1 MNTNSFDAFN
11 QKVSLIYEYNN
22 KSPLFARVAE
32 NEIEKNNVDEAI
44 KILTDG
50 LNTYPDFS
58 VAYFLLSKAHTIKG
72 NYGQALKF
80 VKKGSELIHSPKTF
94 DYYLREIDAIK
105 KQRQLF
111 NVSRWAES
119 SNENFSNFAPILS
132 NKTEIKRPTESIEET
147 LNKLTAEI
155 DAVKKQRQLF
165 NVSRWADSANEKFS
179 NFTSTLANKTE
190 KEKPAES
197 IEETLNKLTS
207 EIEGANQTVKEARKK
222 IEETKQKDF
231 STNDFI
237 VSETL
242 AKIYITQGEFK
253 EAISVY
259 KKLKIKNPEKE
270 TYFDSKIA
278 ELKAKLSA

>member
-1 MNTNSFDAFN
+1 MSINSFDAFN

-32 NEIEKNNVDEAI
+32 NEIERNNIDEAI
-44 KILTDG
+44 RILTEG
-50 LNTYPDFS
+50 LINHPDFS

-94 DYYLREIDAIK
+94 DHYLREIDAIK

-111 NVSRWAES
+111 NVSRWADSANQQFS
-119 SNENFSNFAPILS
+119 SFTSAAADKSQSEKPSQ
-132 NKTEIKRPTESIEET
+132 SIEET

-155 DAVKKQRQLF
+155 AGV
-165 NVSRWADSANEKFS
+165 
-179 NFTSTLANKTE
+179 T
-190 KEKPAES
+190 
-197 IEETLNKLTS
+197 
-207 EIEGANQTVKEARKK
+207 QTVKEAKKK
-222 IEETKQKDF
+222 IEESKQKDF
-231 STNDFI
+231 SNNDFI

-242 AKIYITQGEFK
+242 AKIYTTQGEFK

-259 KKLKIKNPEKE
+259 KKLKVKHPDKE
-270 TYFDSKIA
+270 TYFDSKIT
-278 ELKAKLSA
+278 ELKAKLSV

>member
-1 MNTNSFDAFN
+1 MSSNSFDAFN

-32 NEIEKNNVDEAI
+32 NEIEKNNIDEAI
-44 KILTDG
+44 KILTEG
-50 LNTYPDFS
+50 LINHPDFS

-80 VKKGSELIHSPKTF
+80 VKKGSELIHSPRTF

-111 NVSRWAES
+111 NVSRWADS
-119 SNENFSNFAPILS
+119 ANDNFSNLTTTQAI
-132 NKTEIKRPTESIEET
+132 KTESNEPVESIEET
-147 LNKLTAEI
+147 LNRLTTEI
-155 DAVKKQRQLF
+155 DGATK
-165 NVSRWADSANEKFS
+165 
-179 NFTSTLANKTE
+179 
-190 KEKPAES
+190 S
-197 IEETLNKLTS
+197 I
-207 EIEGANQTVKEARKK
+207 KEAKKK
-222 IEETKQKDF
+222 INDTRIKEY
-231 STNDFI
+231 SSNDFI

-259 KKLKIKNPEKE
+259 KKLKLKNPEKE
-270 TYFDSKIA
+270 SYFNTKID
-278 ELKAKLSA
+278 ELKTMLSS

>member
-1 MNTNSFDAFN
+1 MSINSFDAFN

-32 NEIEKNNVDEAI
+32 NEIERNNIDEAI
-44 KILTDG
+44 RILTEG
-50 LNTYPDFS
+50 LINHPDFS

-94 DYYLREIDAIK
+94 DHYLREIDAIK

-111 NVSRWAES
+111 NVSRWADSANQQFS
-119 SNENFSNFAPILS
+119 SFTSAAADKSQSEKPSQ
-132 NKTEIKRPTESIEET
+132 SIEET

-155 DAVKKQRQLF
+155 AGV
-165 NVSRWADSANEKFS
+165 
-179 NFTSTLANKTE
+179 T
-190 KEKPAES
+190 
-197 IEETLNKLTS
+197 
-207 EIEGANQTVKEARKK
+207 QTVKEAKKK
-222 IEETKQKDF
+222 IEESKQKDF
-231 STNDFI
+231 SNNDFI

-242 AKIYITQGEFK
+242 AKIYTTQGEFK

-259 KKLKIKNPEKE
+259 KKLKLKHPDKE
-270 TYFDSKIA
+270 TYFDSKIT
-278 ELKAKLSA
+278 ELKAKLSV

>member
-1 MNTNSFDAFN
+1 MSSNSFDAFN

-32 NEIEKNNVDEAI
+32 NEIEKNNIDEAI
-44 KILTDG
+44 RILTDG
-50 LNTYPDFS
+50 LINHPGFS

-80 VKKGSELIHSPKTF
+80 IKKGSELIHSPKSF
-94 DYYLREIDAIK
+94 DHYLREIDAIK

-111 NVSRWAES
+111 NVSRWADS
-119 SNENFSNFAPILS
+119 ANQQFSNFTSITV
-132 NKTEIKRPTESIEET
+132 NKTQTDNPPQSIEET

-155 DAVKKQRQLF
+155 AGVTQ
-165 NVSRWADSANEKFS
+165 S
-179 NFTSTLANKTE
+179 
-190 KEKPAES
+190 
-197 IEETLNKLTS
+197 
-207 EIEGANQTVKEARKK
+207 VKEAKKK
-222 IEETKQKDF
+222 IEESKPKDF
-231 STNDFI
+231 TNNDFI

-253 EAISVY
+253 EAIAVY

-270 TYFDSKIA
+270 TYFDSKIS

>member
-1 MNTNSFDAFN
+1 MSSNSFDAFN

-32 NEIEKNNVDEAI
+32 NEIEKNNIDEAI
-44 KILTDG
+44 KILNDG
-50 LNTYPDFS
+50 LANYPDFS
-58 VAYFLLSKAHTIKG
+58 VAYFLLSKAHTLKG

-111 NVSRWAES
+111 NVSRWADSANES
-119 SNENFSNFAPILS
+119 FSNLASTKLNNTHNSKPA
-132 NKTEIKRPTESIEET
+132 ESIEDT

-155 DAVKKQRQLF
+155 EGASLTIKEAKKKIEDTR
-165 NVSRWADSANEKFS
+165 
-179 NFTSTLANKTE
+179 T
-190 KEKPAES
+190 KEKP
-197 IEETLNKLTS
+197 
-207 EIEGANQTVKEARKK
+207 G
-222 IEETKQKDF
+222 
-231 STNDFI
+231 NDFI

-253 EAISVY
+253 EAIAVY
-259 KKLKIKNPEKE
+259 NKLKLKNPEKE
-270 TYFDSKIA
+270 TYFNSKID
-278 ELKAKLSA
+278 ELKSKLSA

>member
-1 MNTNSFDAFN
+1 MSSNSFDAFN

-32 NEIEKNNVDEAI
+32 NEIEKNNIDTAI
-44 KILTDG
+44 KILTEG
-50 LNTYPDFS
+50 LINHPDFS
-58 VAYFLLSKAHTIKG
+58 VAYFLLGKAHTIKG
-72 NYGQALKF
+72 NYGQALKSI
-80 VKKGSELIHSPKTF
+80 KKGSELIHSPKTF

-111 NVSRWAES
+111 NVSRWANAANENS
-119 SNENFSNFAPILS
+119 VQQVQPQSNETDQT
-132 NKTEIKRPTESIEET
+132 KTSESIEDT

-155 DAVKKQRQLF
+155 
-165 NVSRWADSANEKFS
+165 EG
-179 NFTSTLANKTE
+179 TSKV
-190 KEKPAES
+190 
-197 IEETLNKLTS
+197 I
-207 EIEGANQTVKEARKK
+207 KEAKKK
-222 IEETKQKDF
+222 IEDNRIKEY
-231 STNDFI
+231 SNNDFI

-259 KKLKIKNPEKE
+259 KKLKVKNPEKE
-270 TYFDSKIA
+270 SYFDSKIA

>member
-1 MNTNSFDAFN
+1 MSSNSFDAFN

-32 NEIEKNNVDEAI
+32 NEIEKNNIDSAI
-44 KILTDG
+44 KILTEG
-50 LNTYPDFS
+50 LINHPDFS
-58 VAYFLLSKAHTIKG
+58 VAYFLLGKAHTIQG
-72 NYGQALKF
+72 NYGQALKSI
-80 VKKGSELIHSPKTF
+80 KKGSELIHSPKTF

-111 NVSRWAES
+111 NVSRWANS
-119 SNENFSNFAPILS
+119 ANENLNTLNSAVTNKSENSNS
-132 NKTEIKRPTESIEET
+132 KESIEET

-155 DAVKKQRQLF
+155 
-165 NVSRWADSANEKFS
+165 EG
-179 NFTSTLANKTE
+179 TSKV
-190 KEKPAES
+190 
-197 IEETLNKLTS
+197 I
-207 EIEGANQTVKEARKK
+207 KEAKKK
-222 IEETKQKDF
+222 IEDNRIKEY
-231 STNDFI
+231 SNNDFI

-259 KKLKIKNPEKE
+259 KKLKVKNPEKE
-270 TYFDSKIA
+270 SYFDSKIA

>member
-1 MNTNSFDAFN
+1 MSSNSFDAFN

-32 NEIEKNNVDEAI
+32 NEIEKNNIDEAI
-44 KILTDG
+44 KILTEG
-50 LNTYPDFS
+50 LINHPDFS

-111 NVSRWAES
+111 NVSRWADS
-119 SNENFSNFAPILS
+119 ANDNFSNLTTTQAI
-132 NKTEIKRPTESIEET
+132 KTESNEPVESIEET
-147 LNKLTAEI
+147 LNRLTTEI
-155 DAVKKQRQLF
+155 DGASK
-165 NVSRWADSANEKFS
+165 
-179 NFTSTLANKTE
+179 
-190 KEKPAES
+190 S
-197 IEETLNKLTS
+197 IKD
-207 EIEGANQTVKEARKK
+207 AKKK
-222 IEETKQKDF
+222 IEDNRIKEY
-231 STNDFI
+231 SNSDFI

-259 KKLKIKNPEKE
+259 KKLKLKNPEKE
-270 TYFDSKIA
+270 SYFNTKIE
-278 ELKAKLSA
+278 ELKAMLSS

>member
-1 MNTNSFDAFN
+1 MSSNSFDAFN

-44 KILTDG
+44 KILNEG
-50 LNTYPDFS
+50 LNNHPDFS

-111 NVSRWAES
+111 NVSRWADS
-119 SNENFSNFAPILS
+119 ANDNFSSFNPAQVNKTKSNEPV
-132 NKTEIKRPTESIEET
+132 ESIENT
-147 LNKLTAEI
+147 LNRLTKEI
-155 DAVKKQRQLF
+155 DGATK
-165 NVSRWADSANEKFS
+165 
-179 NFTSTLANKTE
+179 
-190 KEKPAES
+190 S
-197 IEETLNKLTS
+197 I
-207 EIEGANQTVKEARKK
+207 KEAKKK
-222 IEETKQKDF
+222 IEDTSVKEY
-231 STNDFI
+231 SNSDFI

-259 KKLKIKNPEKE
+259 KKLKQKNPEKE
-270 TYFDSKIA
+270 SYFNTKIE
-278 ELKAKLSA
+278 ELKTMLSA

>member
-1 MNTNSFDAFN
+1 MSTNSFDAFN

-44 KILTDG
+44 KILTEG
-50 LNTYPDFS
+50 LNNHPDFS

-111 NVSRWAES
+111 NVSRWADS
-119 SNENFSNFAPILS
+119 ANDNFSNFTPTNTDKTKS
-132 NKTEIKRPTESIEET
+132 NE
-147 LNKLTAEI
+147 
-155 DAVKKQRQLF
+155 
-165 NVSRWADSANEKFS
+165 
-179 NFTSTLANKTE
+179 
-190 KEKPAES
+190 PAES
-197 IEETLNKLTS
+197 IEDTLNRLTT
-207 EIEGANQTVKEARKK
+207 EIDGANKSIKEAKKK
-222 IEETKQKDF
+222 IEDTRIKEY
-231 STNDFI
+231 SNSDFI

-259 KKLKIKNPEKE
+259 KKLILKNPEKE
-270 TYFDSKIA
+270 SYFNTKID
-278 ELKAKLSA
+278 ELKAKLSS

>member
-1 MNTNSFDAFN
+1 MSSNSFDAFN

-32 NEIEKNNVDEAI
+32 NEIEKNNIDSAI
-44 KILTDG
+44 KILTEG
-50 LNTYPDFS
+50 LNNYPDFS

-80 VKKGSELIHSPKTF
+80 VKMGSELIHSSKTF

-111 NVSRWAES
+111 NVSRWADTA
-119 SNENFSNFAPILS
+119 NEKFAGINPS
-132 NKTEIKRPTESIEET
+132 TVNKSENEKSTESIE
-147 LNKLTAEI
+147 
-155 DAVKKQRQLF
+155 Q
-165 NVSRWADSANEKFS
+165 
-179 NFTSTLANKTE
+179 
-190 KEKPAES
+190 
-197 IEETLNKLTS
+197 TLNKLTS
-207 EIEGANQTVKEARKK
+207 EIEGATQAVRDAKRKL
-222 IEETKQKDF
+222 EETKPKNF
-231 STNDFI
+231 SNNDFI

-259 KKLKIKNPEKE
+259 KKLKLKNPEKE
-270 TYFDSKIA
+270 IYFDSKIA

>member
-1 MNTNSFDAFN
+1 MSSNSFDAFN

-32 NEIEKNNVDEAI
+32 NEIEKNNIDSAI
-44 KILTDG
+44 KILTEG
-50 LNTYPDFS
+50 LNNYPDFS

-80 VKKGSELIHSPKTF
+80 VKMGSELIHSSKTF

-111 NVSRWAES
+111 NVSRWAD
-119 SNENFSNFAPILS
+119 
-132 NKTEIKRPTESIEET
+132 T
-147 LNKLTAEI
+147 
-155 DAVKKQRQLF
+155 
-165 NVSRWADSANEKFS
+165 ANEKFS
-179 NFTSTLANKTE
+179 NINPSPVNKSENEKST
-190 KEKPAES
+190 ES
-197 IEETLNKLTS
+197 IEQTLNKLTS
-207 EIEGANQTVKEARKK
+207 EIEGATQAVRDAKRKL
-222 IEETKQKDF
+222 EETKPKNF
-231 STNDFI
+231 SNNDFI

-259 KKLKIKNPEKE
+259 KKLKLKNPEKVI
-270 TYFDSKIA
+270 YFDSKIA

>member
-1 MNTNSFDAFN
+1 MSSNSFDAFN

-32 NEIEKNNVDEAI
+32 NEIEKNNIDSAI
-44 KILTDG
+44 KILTEG
-50 LNTYPDFS
+50 LVNHPDFS
-58 VAYFLLSKAHTIKG
+58 VAYFLLGKAHTIQG
-72 NYGQALKF
+72 NYGQALKSI
-80 VKKGSELIHSPKTF
+80 KKGSELIHSPKTF

-111 NVSRWAES
+111 NVSRWANIAYENS
-119 SNENFSNFAPILS
+119 VQNVQSQSNESNQTKS
-132 NKTEIKRPTESIEET
+132 SESIEET

-155 DAVKKQRQLF
+155 
-165 NVSRWADSANEKFS
+165 EG
-179 NFTSTLANKTE
+179 TSKV
-190 KEKPAES
+190 
-197 IEETLNKLTS
+197 I
-207 EIEGANQTVKEARKK
+207 KEAKKK
-222 IEETKQKDF
+222 IEDNRIKEY
-231 STNDFI
+231 SNNDFI

-259 KKLKIKNPEKE
+259 KKLKVKNPEKE
-270 TYFDSKIA
+270 SYFDSKIA

>member
-1 MNTNSFDAFN
+1 MSINSFDAFN

-32 NEIEKNNVDEAI
+32 NEIERNNIDEAI
-44 KILTDG
+44 RILTEG
-50 LNTYPDFS
+50 LINHPDFS

-94 DYYLREIDAIK
+94 DHYLREIDAIK

-111 NVSRWAES
+111 NVSRWADS
-119 SNENFSNFAPILS
+119 ANQQFQSFTSAAPD
-132 NKTEIKRPTESIEET
+132 KTQTEKPSQSIEET

-155 DAVKKQRQLF
+155 AGV
-165 NVSRWADSANEKFS
+165 
-179 NFTSTLANKTE
+179 T
-190 KEKPAES
+190 
-197 IEETLNKLTS
+197 
-207 EIEGANQTVKEARKK
+207 QTVKEAKKK
-222 IEETKQKDF
+222 IEESKQKDF
-231 STNDFI
+231 SNNDFI

-242 AKIYITQGEFK
+242 AKIYTTQGEFK

-259 KKLKIKNPEKE
+259 KKLKVKHPDKE
-270 TYFDSKIA
+270 TYFDSKIT
-278 ELKAKLSA
+278 ELKAKLSV